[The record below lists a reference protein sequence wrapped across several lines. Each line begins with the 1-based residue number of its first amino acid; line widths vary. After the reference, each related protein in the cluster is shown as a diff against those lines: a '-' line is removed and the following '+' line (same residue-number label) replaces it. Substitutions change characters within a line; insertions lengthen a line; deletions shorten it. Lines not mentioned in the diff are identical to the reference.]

1 MSTYAIGDIH
11 GNLEALDSLLSQIE
25 PELET
30 GDTLVFLGDFIDRG
44 PNSKGC
50 VDRILRLKAEAPCPI
65 IGLLGNHE
73 QWMLRS
79 MNDPTCHSWVV
90 ATEALETVI
99 SYSEEAAVRIMD
111 AMAASGVRLFTG
123 KMPLPYKEFFDA
135 MPQEHIRFFRE
146 LKPFHRTAEVICVHG
161 GCSLDGVLDPYDDN
175 VHVWGPIGFP
185 EDYAGKDRVV
195 YGHRDDGIVNAQGI
209 ARPSIGANRTY
220 GIDTISRGVLISLRF
235 PDGRIF
241 QGR

>member
-90 ATEALETVI
+90 ATEALETII
-99 SYSEEAAVRIMD
+99 SYSEEAAVKIMD
-111 AMAASGVRLFTG
+111 AMAALGVRLFTG

-135 MPQEHIRFFRE
+135 MPEEH
-146 LKPFHRTAEVICVHG
+146 KGSSA
-161 GCSLDGVLDPYDDN
+161 S
-175 VHVWGPIGFP
+175 
-185 EDYAGKDRVV
+185 
-195 YGHRDDGIVNAQGI
+195 
-209 ARPSIGANRTY
+209 
-220 GIDTISRGVLISLRF
+220 
-235 PDGRIF
+235 
-241 QGR
+241 